1 MKRIGVL
8 TSGGDCAGLNAAL
21 RAIALAASKHHIEV
35 VGIKRGTTG
44 LMVRPFDYE
53 VITPQRCDGAMLR
66 AGGTIL
72 GSTNKDD
79 PFNFPGANGKRT
91 DESHRF
97 AQGVKE
103 LELDAIIGIGGDG
116 SLRIMKNLME
126 KTPFNFIAIPK
137 TIDNDVP
144 LTSLSIGYETA
155 LTIATEALDRLHT
168 TAASHDRV
176 MILEV
181 MGRDAGHIALNAGI
195 AGGADIILVPE
206 IPYTLEGILG
216 ALDSIK
222 SQGRDH
228 TLMVVS
234 ESVPMPAGDT
244 KTIEYPDHRVRY
256 GGIAHALGEL
266 IARSTKREVRTQH
279 LGHMQRGG
287 TPCARDR
294 ILGTLF
300 GYHAI
305 TLALQGQFNRMVAWN
320 GAEVTD
326 VAIESV
332 FGKENI
338 ISPEDQL
345 IQAARALGIYV
356 GDVK

>member
-1 MKRIGVL
+1 
-8 TSGGDCAGLNAAL
+8 
-21 RAIALAASKHHIEV
+21 
-35 VGIKRGTTG
+35 
-44 LMVRPFDYE
+44 
-53 VITPQRCDGAMLR
+53 
-66 AGGTIL
+66 
-72 GSTNKDD
+72 
-79 PFNFPGANGKRT
+79 
-91 DESHRF
+91 
-97 AQGVKE
+97 
-103 LELDAIIGIGGDG
+103 
-116 SLRIMKNLME
+116 MKNLME
-126 KTPFNFIAIPK
+126 QTPFNYIAIPK

-168 TAASHDRV
+168 TAASHDRI

-206 IPYTLEGILG
+206 IPYTLEGILD
-216 ALDSIK
+216 ALNGVK
-222 SQGRDH
+222 NQGRDH
-228 TLMVVS
+228 ALIIVS

-266 IARSTKREVRTQH
+266 IARATKREVRTQH

-287 TPCARDR
+287 SPCARDR

-300 GYHAI
+300 GYHAA
-305 TLALQGQFNRMVAWN
+305 TLALKGQFNRMVIWN
-320 GAEVTD
+320 DARVSD

-338 ISPEDQL
+338 ISPQDPL
-345 IQAARALGIYV
+345 IHAAQALGIYV
-356 GDVK
+356 GRIPK